1 MSGTLTQPD
10 LVLVYKHAMCVCVN
24 IKKGAPP
31 DVQLNDY

>member
-10 LVLVYKHAMCVCVN
+10 LVLVYKHVMCVCVN
-24 IKKGAPP
+24 IKKGAP